1 MNKYAAEVEG
11 ISGDYYP
18 EYRNESRSLDGFD
31 LAIIWLNQHENKEAY
46 LMKRDFTIEDLKI

>member
-1 MNKYAAEVEG
+1 MEG

-18 EYRNESRSLDGFD
+18 NYVMEPLPLSGFD
-31 LAIIWLNQHENKEAY
+31 LGIIWLNQHENKEAY